1 MRTPIAVAIG
11 IVLGL
16 LIIASGAFAS
26 DAATPEAPP
35 EAIGEA
41 ALISA
46 SCSGCHTNSE
56 METSIPNLSSYTS
69 DQIVTLLT
77 QFQTDDSVTLMNRI
91 ARGYSADEIKTI
103 ADYLGKV
110 EE

>member
-1 MRTPIAVAIG
+1 MRAPLAVVLG

-16 LIIASGAFAS
+16 LIVVSGAFAS
-26 DAATPEAPP
+26 DAATS
-35 EAIGEA
+35 EA

-46 SCSGCHTNSE
+46 SCSGCHTNGD
-56 METSIPNLSSYTS
+56 MDTSIPNLSGYTP
-69 DQIVTLLT
+69 DQIAALLT